1 MIRITHSCECFFDPE
16 RHTNANRVIETDLK
30 IWIFSARRCQCLFPR
45 EMAQKEGGFHFV
57 LNEPSKCV
65 GICLIHTR
73 RAYFAFDAINEP
85 YRKWLRFFSS
95 TNHPAQSTHIFS
107 AIRDYRYQSIDLP
120 WNSFWSQSSSY
131 LQILWKKLQSS
142 FRISWQFIPKGNEVP
157 FHTPPKPLLLFYF

>member
-1 MIRITHSCECFFDPE
+1 MCSLKVTIFRGKRSLMIRITHSCECFFDPE

-95 TNHPAQSTHIFS
+95 TNPAQSTHIFS

-120 WNSFWSQSSSY
+120 WNSF
-131 LQILWKKLQSS
+131 
-142 FRISWQFIPKGNEVP
+142 
-157 FHTPPKPLLLFYF
+157 